1 MLFKVAVKCFTY
13 NHASFI
19 KDALDGFCIQETDF
33 PYVCIIIDDASTDGE
48 QEVIG
53 QYLSEHFSLEDEV
66 TGKEE
71 TEDYLLTFARHKTN
85 LNCFFAVLFLKYNHY
100 NKKSKAPYYQQW
112 TNHVPYL
119 ALCEGDDYWT
129 DPSKLQKQVD
139 FLEKHQDYVIC
150 SHDFINFIEE
160 RKAFASRSSYA
171 AIKRVQGER
180 KYLEYSL
187 DNYFERWWTHPLTCV
202 YRNGSY
208 LDRIP
213 SQQYKNYRDDVYFY
227 YVLKEGKGA
236 LLYDI
241 MGVYRIHG
249 HGEWSTMDSLQKN
262 KLIFMNALD
271 IYRIEGDERAI
282 TKMESAQFYL
292 VTVLFNSHC
301 FGKAFKEVLRFWKS
315 VPPKYFFA
323 FMAKLRVWFFNKIKR
338 HLGFQ
343 EV

>member
-19 KDALDGFCIQETDF
+19 KDALDGFCIQKTDF
-33 PYVCIIIDDASTDGE
+33 PYVCIIVDDASTDGE
-48 QEVIG
+48 QDVIR
-53 QYLSEHFSLEDEV
+53 QYLSEHFSLEDDV
-66 TGKEE
+66 TRKEE
-71 TEDYLLTFARHKTN
+71 TDDYLLTFARHRTN

-112 TNHVPYL
+112 TDDVPYL
-119 ALCEGDDYWT
+119 AFCEGDDYWT

-160 RKAFASRSSYA
+160 RMAFASRSSYA
-171 AIKRVQGER
+171 DIKRVQGER
-180 KYLEYSL
+180 EYLDYSL

-213 SQQYKNYRDDVYFY
+213 SQQYKNYRDDIYFY

-241 MGVYRIHG
+241 MGVYRKHEN
-249 HGEWSTMDSLQKN
+249 GEWSSRDSLQKN
-262 KLIFMNALD
+262 SLIFMNASD

-301 FGKAFKEVLRFWKS
+301 YGQAFKEVRRYWKS

>member
-1 MLFKVAVKCFTY
+1 MTFQVAVKCFTY
-13 NHASFI
+13 NQASFI
-19 KDALDGFCIQETDF
+19 KDALDGFCMQETDF

-66 TGKEE
+66 ARKEE

-85 LNCFFAVLFLKYNHY
+85 PNCFFAVLFLKYNHY
-100 NKKSKAPYYQQW
+100 NKKSKAPYFLPW
-112 TNHVPYL
+112 TNSVPYL
-119 ALCEGDDYWT
+119 AFCEGDDYWT
-129 DPSKLQKQVD
+129 DSAKLQKQVD
-139 FLEKHQDYVIC
+139 FLEKHKEYVIC
-150 SHDFINFIEE
+150 SHDYRRFVEE
-160 RKAFASRSSYA
+160 KKAFAGKSYYA
-171 AIKRVQGER
+171 PLKVVRGEWE
-180 KYLEYSL
+180 YLEYSL
-187 DNYFERWWTHPLTCV
+187 DNYFERWWTQPLTCV

-213 SQQYKNYRDDVYFY
+213 SQQYKNYRDDIYFY

-262 KLIFMNALD
+262 KLVFMNALD

-282 TKMESAQFYL
+282 TKMESAQFHI
-292 VTVLFNSHC
+292 VTVLFNSHRY
-301 FGKAFKEVLRFWKS
+301 GQAFKEVQRFRKA
-315 VPPKYFFA
+315 VPPKYFVA
-323 FMAKLRVWFFNKIKR
+323 FVAKLKRWFFDKIKR
-338 HLGFQ
+338 HLGIQ
-343 EV
+343 A